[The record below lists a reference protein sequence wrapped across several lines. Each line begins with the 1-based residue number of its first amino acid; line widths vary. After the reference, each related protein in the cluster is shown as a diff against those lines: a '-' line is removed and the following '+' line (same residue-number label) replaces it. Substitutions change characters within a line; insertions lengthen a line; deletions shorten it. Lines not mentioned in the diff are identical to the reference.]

1 MQAIEGLQERSEMQ
15 GNGTRYVDV
24 ARLARINGRM
34 GGVGFFAVLMVLF
47 GVILAPAMAQTG
59 GQGAI
64 EGTVTDATGAVVY
77 NATVTATNQAS
88 GVTTSRP
95 TSSSGLYTINPVI
108 PGTLPRDGHGERVP
122 EGNATEPGCG
132 RAEGDR
138 PEPDIDARGC
148 ATESVTVTEAPPELQ
163 TTNAT
168 LGGVIEN
175 DTYRES
181 AVADERTAA

>member
-1 MQAIEGLQERSEMQ
+1 
-15 GNGTRYVDV
+15 
-24 ARLARINGRM
+24 M

-64 EGTVTDATGAVVY
+64 EGTVTDATGAVVP

-108 PGTLPRDGHGERVP
+108 PGTYTVSVTASGFQ

-132 RAEGDR
+132 RAQGNR
-138 PEPDIDARGC
+138 PEHDVDDG
-148 ATESVTVTEAPPELQ
+148 
-163 TTNAT
+163 
-168 LGGVIEN
+168 
-175 DTYRES
+175 
-181 AVADERTAA
+181 ERNRDCDGRRRLRRSFKTRAQRLAA